1 MPAPLAP
8 DFRPRYHELHRV
20 GRPGAWRSVIGGL
33 LLLLLVFAISPILLG
48 GLFFG
53 GLLLAGRSIDSLRA
67 ELEVTF
73 LMMQV
78 GAEVDWNP
86 APDRVLPAGAKVV
99 VVTTMEAL
107 TELEVLNQERSRFSG
122 LLRDPA

>member
-1 MPAPLAP
+1 
-8 DFRPRYHELHRV
+8 
-20 GRPGAWRSVIGGL
+20 
-33 LLLLLVFAISPILLG
+33 
-48 GLFFG
+48 
-53 GLLLAGRSIDSLRA
+53 SLRA

-78 GAEVDWNP
+78 GDGHDVSTAPAEVDWNP
-86 APDRVLPAGAKVV
+86 APDRVLVAGAKVV

-107 TELEVLNQERSRFSG
+107 TELEVLNQERGRFSG